1 MTLLGLSD
9 VIHDLV
15 PRSEERSQTDKL
27 GPTVLD
33 SAFTSRHEG
42 ILGFEISY
50 VYYMNCLVD
59 VMRFLEGVGS
69 HKALGSVLRAL
80 VEGQVCIVL
89 YDHEIYSGLSIVLHI
104 ILQRS
109 WMIDPTWKFRYI
121 SQHQRFSEILEV
133 LYRYCLLPDQ
143 NRLFQDDVRLLLRS
157 METFQIGK
165 FKSMDTR
172 QEETSLLVASGRI
185 EDAYNVLVSTGVRSS
200 ARDTH
205 HELLGIL
212 RTYQLYNI
220 LSRYEE
226 AGDTSMSFRRAGRY
240 AKQISQ
246 EAKSHFQH
254 ARDVAP
260 QEISH
265 YMRLIEL
272 YTIEGDVSSADDT
285 CSMMCSM
292 QDHFDV
298 HAQHLILLLHQ
309 ITESPDLAT
318 IEQAVECCL
327 KMIDIDPTSEETAE
341 LAIQLVLSIHSD
353 EMMSPVLLNAV
364 RMSIEQMTSSPR
376 VQEYLLQ
383 IQL

>member
-69 HKALGSVLRAL
+69 HKALGNVLRAL
-80 VEGQVCIVL
+80 VEG
-89 YDHEIYSGLSIVLHI
+89 
-104 ILQRS
+104 QRS

-165 FKSMDTR
+165 FNSMDTR

-240 AKQISQ
+240 AQQISQ

-341 LAIQLVLSIHSD
+341 LAIQLVLSIRSD

-383 IQL
+383 IQV